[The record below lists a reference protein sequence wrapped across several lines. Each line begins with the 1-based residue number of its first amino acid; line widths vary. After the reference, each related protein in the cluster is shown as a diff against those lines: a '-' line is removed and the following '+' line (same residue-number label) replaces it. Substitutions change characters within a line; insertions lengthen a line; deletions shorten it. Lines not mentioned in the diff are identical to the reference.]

1 MAYVDASLDCPFLWP
16 MLVCLWIVHSCGLC
30 WCIFGLSIL
39 VAYID
44 CVFGLSIL
52 VAYVDA
58 SLDCPFLWPMLMCL
72 WIVHSCGPCWCVF
85 GLSILVA
92 YVDASLDC
100 PFLWPMLM
108 CLWIVHSSGLC

>member
-1 MAYVDASLDCPFLWP
+1 M
-16 MLVCLWIVHSCGLC
+16 
-30 WCIFGLSIL
+30 
-39 VAYID
+39 AYID

-58 SLDCPFLWPMLMCL
+58 SLDCPFLWPMLVRL
-72 WIVHSCGPCWCVF
+72 WIVHSCGLCWCVF

-92 YVDASLDC
+92 YVDVSLDC

-108 CLWIVHSSGLC
+108 CLWIVHSCGLC